1 MSDQQSKFLTA
12 LSSLA
17 PILFLLVIDIFALW
31 LQPQSKAISH
41 LALGVLTAQ
50 LICLI
55 VFIKGEIC
63 NGQRSRLSRVNL
75 YFALFWLVWF
85 LLSFWSNYH
94 YILTDFVSLCG
105 FAMAF
110 ATWKQPQEEEL
121 RSSLLKMSGLI
132 GLLGVIC
139 YAMILFD
146 EVSLIQF
153 NPLAQIL
160 LGIILA
166 NLALVIS
173 RNRLQH
179 FIALLI
185 LCMVAFLAL
194 NAIFVATGL
203 FYLYQQSAV
212 VFANEFALLLY
223 FVLHFAVA
231 AILMLHVFK
240 KWTLSYNT
248 LFILLLIA
256 VSLPVWA
263 NFAYIA

>member
-1 MSDQQSKFLTA
+1 MSEQQPKFLTA

-17 PILFLLVIDIFALW
+17 PIFFLLVIDIFALW
-31 LQPQSKAISH
+31 LQPQSRAVSH

-50 LICLI
+50 LICLV

-63 NGQRSRLSRVNL
+63 NGQRSRLSRANL

-105 FAMAF
+105 LTMALT
-110 ATWKQPQEEEL
+110 TWKQPQEAEL
-121 RSSLLKMSGLI
+121 RNGLLKMAGLI
-132 GLLGVIC
+132 GLLGMLC
-139 YAMILFD
+139 YAITLFN
-146 EVSLIQF
+146 EVNLQF
-153 NPLAQIL
+153 NPLAQML

-166 NLALVIS
+166 NLMLVIA
-173 RNRLQH
+173 RNRLQQ

-185 LCMVAFLAL
+185 LYMVAFLAL

-203 FYLYQQSAV
+203 FHLYQQSAV

-223 FVLHFAVA
+223 FALHVVIAL
-231 AILMLHVFK
+231 ILVLHVFK
-240 KWTLSYNT
+240 KWVLSYNT
-248 LFILLLIA
+248 LFILFLIA
-256 VSLPVWA
+256 ASLPLWA
-263 NFAYIA
+263 NFAYVA